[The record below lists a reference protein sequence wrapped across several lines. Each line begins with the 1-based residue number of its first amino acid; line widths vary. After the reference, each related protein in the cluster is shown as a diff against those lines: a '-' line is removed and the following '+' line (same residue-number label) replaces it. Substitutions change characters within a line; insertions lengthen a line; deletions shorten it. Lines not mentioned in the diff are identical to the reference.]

1 MTDLILLSVVE
12 MAKNPDV
19 VFGKIKPVVNKKGLR
34 EYPVNYNPISEYW
47 EQMQNE
53 VVGDKIYRTYKK
65 IACDLTNNKGEFF
78 YSHARAN
85 HIIEFIENFCRH
97 SKGKMGGQPVILE
110 LWEKAMLATIFGF
123 IDIDG
128 NRKYREAILIIG
140 KKNGKSLLASCVGLY
155 LLVGDGESGP
165 EVYAVASKRD
175 QARIIWQEAKRMVR
189 KSPALVKRIKT
200 LVAELSSEYFND
212 GVFRALASDSDTL
225 DGLNIHGA
233 LMDEFHQW
241 KNGRPL
247 YDIIAD
253 GVTAREQPL
262 NFMTSTAGTI
272 REDIYDEKYDEVER
286 IINGYFDS
294 NGYKDE
300 RIIAFVYE
308 LDNRKEWVDPKM
320 WCKANPGLGTI
331 KNEKTL
337 AEKVDRARKNSLLV
351 KNLVCKEFNIRETS
365 TEAWLT
371 YEQLNNTDTFNL
383 SELKPRY
390 CIGGLDLSE
399 TTDLTCA
406 TVIFKVP
413 NDETL
418 YVHQMYW
425 LPSDLLEQR
434 VKEDKIKYDKWL
446 EQGWLRTSEGNK
458 INYKDVTNWFLEVQ
472 NELDIYIYKIGYDSW
487 NSKYIIDELEQNF
500 GKDVT
505 EPVIQGKKTMSSPM
519 KTFAAD
525 LESKRINYNNNPILK
540 WNLSNAA
547 IDVDKNNNISLV
559 KTSNSRRRIDGV
571 ASLLDAYI
579 ALERHY
585 EDYSNMI

>member
-1 MTDLILLSVVE
+1 MRRTD
-12 MAKNPDV
+12 PDIIY
-19 VFGKIKPVVNKKGLR
+19 GKTKPVINKRGLR
-34 EYPVNYNPISEYW
+34 EYPKDYNPILEYW
-47 EQMQNE
+47 EQIE
-53 VVGDKIYRTYKK
+53 SGKEIVCDKIYRTYKK
-65 IACDLTNNKGEFF
+65 IVYDLTDNTSEFF

-85 HIIEFIENFCRH
+85 HVIEFTENFCRH
-97 SKGKMGGQPVILE
+97 SKGKMGGKPVILE

-123 IDIDG
+123 IDIEG

-140 KKNGKSLLASCVGLY
+140 KKNGKSLIASCVGLY
-155 LLVGDGESGP
+155 LLVGDGEPGP
-165 EVYAVASKRD
+165 EIYAVAGKRD
-175 QARIIWQEAKRMVR
+175 QAKIIWQEAKRMVR
-189 KSPALVKRIKT
+189 KSPALLKRIKT
-200 LVAELSSEYFND
+200 LVAELSSELFND
-212 GVFRALASDSDTL
+212 GTFKPLASDSDTL

-272 REDIYDEKYDEVER
+272 REDIYDEKYDEIER
-286 IINGYFDS
+286 IINGYFDN
-294 NGYKDE
+294 NGYKEE

-308 LDNRKEWVDPKM
+308 LDNRKEWTDPKM
-320 WCKANPGLGTI
+320 WRKANPGLGTI
-331 KNEKTL
+331 KNLKTL
-337 AEKVDRARKNSLLV
+337 AEKVDRAKKNPSLV

-365 TEAWLT
+365 SEAWLT
-371 YEQLNNTDTFNL
+371 FEQLNNTATYDL
-383 SELKPRY
+383 AKLKPRY
-390 CIGGLDLSE
+390 GMGGLDLSE

-406 TVIFKVP
+406 TVAFKVP

-418 YVHQMYW
+418 YVKQMYW
-425 LPSDLLEQR
+425 LPADLIEQR
-434 VKEDKIKYDKWL
+434 TKEDKIPYDKWH
-446 EQGWLRTSEGNK
+446 EQDLLRLSQGNK

-487 NSKYIIDELEQNF
+487 NSVYIIDELKQNF
-500 GKDVT
+500 GKDST
-505 EPVIQGKKTMSSPM
+505 EPIIQGKKTMSSPM

-525 LESKRINYNNNPILK
+525 LEAKKINYNNNPILK

-547 IDVDKNNNISLV
+547 IDVDKNNNISLI
-559 KTSNSRRRIDGV
+559 KTSNQRRRIDGV

-579 ALERHY
+579 CLERHY
-585 EDYSNMI
+585 EDYMNLI